1 MIGRGTIFTTIR
13 IEIRVSLRRDNSE
26 NMLVWSLVLLIAFL
40 GAVLG
45 NVKKEDLQAKLT
57 TALATS
63 KASIESIRKEWQVD
77 KYPLFLKS
85 CFMHKSSWEVM
96 KWKYMS
102 KILQSAINQ
111 KNEKFVISFTGR

>member
-1 MIGRGTIFTTIR
+1 
-13 IEIRVSLRRDNSE
+13 
-26 NMLVWSLVLLIAFL
+26 MLVWSLVLLIAFL